1 MRPTFKIIWSL
12 QARDDL
18 REIVS
23 FIAADNP
30 AAAESFGLRLMTRAD
45 SPANFPPLGRVVPEE
60 NDENIREIILRPYRI
75 VYRVL
80 PAQQVLAI
88 ARVWHGAR
96 GEPEIPSRLK
106 F

>member
-1 MRPTFKIIWSL
+1 MACKIIWSL

-30 AAAESFGLRLMTRAD
+30 TAAETFGFRLMSKVD
-45 SPANFPPLGRVVPEE
+45 LLANFPLLGRVVPEE
-60 NDENIREIILRPYRI
+60 NDESLREIILRPYRI
-75 VYRVL
+75 IYKVL
-80 PAQQVLAI
+80 PAQQVVAV
-88 ARVWHGAR
+88 ARIWHGAR
-96 GEPEIPSRLK
+96 GEPEIPTRLE

>member
-1 MRPTFKIIWSL
+1 MAFKIIWSQ

-18 REIVS
+18 RDIVT
-23 FIAADNP
+23 FIAENNP
-30 AAAESFGLRLMTRAD
+30 TIAKSFGFRLMAKVD
-45 SPANFPPLGRVVPEE
+45 VLAQFPEIGRMVPEE
-60 NDENIREIILRPYRI
+60 QDETVREIIFPPYRI

-80 PAQQVLAI
+80 AENLVVAI

-96 GEPEIPSRLK
+96 GEPEIPSRLE